1 MTHLAINTDVLA
13 LSIIFI
19 TLLATYLYFKIRNM
33 RKVTKA
39 LLLQTDNARDERIAL
54 EIKVAKLQWQNEI
67 LKEVQ

>member
-33 RKVTKA
+33 RKVIKA

>member
-33 RKVTKA
+33 RKVIKA
-39 LLLQTDNARDERIAL
+39 LLLQTDSARDERIAL